1 MNLSTHPLAEP
12 LPAGAPLPVDQYLVL
27 RLRLSCARLLLK
39 GDQLATTFYAML
51 FERHPSVRP
60 LFPNDLRQQRAKLTQ
75 MLAWVVTKLDR
86 PSELVPALRKLGRE
100 HVAYGARPEHYPL
113 VRATLIDAM
122 TRTAGADWSRE
133 IAEDWSQSI
142 ELIARHMLAGA
153 AGSDAAVA
161 PAAAP
166 AVATSRGPRSATPWP
181 RATPIRS
188 T

>member
-12 LPAGAPLPVDQYLVL
+12 LPAGAPLPVDHYLVL

-60 LFPNDLRQQRAKLTQ
+60 LFPDDLRQQRAKLTQ
-75 MLAWVVTKLDR
+75 LLAWVVTKLDR
-86 PSELVPALRKLGRE
+86 PSELVPALRELGRK

-113 VRATLIDAM
+113 VRDTLIEAM
-122 TRTAGADWSRE
+122 ARTAGADWSRE

-142 ELIARHMLAGA
+142 ELIGRHMLAGA
-153 AGSDAAVA
+153 LTNGTEAGAA
-161 PAAAP
+161 PAAAIL
-166 AVATSRGPRSATPWP
+166 RGPR
-181 RATPIRS
+181 
-188 T
+188 